1 MGLIEGKMN
10 CHNCKNDYD
19 NNIEFLCPSCG
30 RYEIVSLFSEIPI
43 YVKFLKDLV
52 NKTSTIIDRLQR
64 QGVDRDDFRRA
75 KLGAF
80 NIPTLATVLDLEDYD
95 QDIRYNDSRIPKII
109 TQSNPKLSEKS
120 LQDLVENIDIR
131 NRISYLT
138 ISLFQF
144 ENLFVQLAKH
154 QGFNKR
160 ETYWNVSHY
169 IINNSTLDNKT
180 EKIHALI
187 LPSIVRNTLHS
198 RGIYRNEK
206 NSTLVLTV
214 KNISFKFENNKPHD
228 FSSWREIIFYFNN
241 IIDVI
246 DELFKTKKYSW

>member
-1 MGLIEGKMN
+1 MN
-10 CHNCKNDYD
+10 CHNCNNNYD

-30 RYEIVSLFSEIPI
+30 KYEIVNLFSEIPT
-43 YVKFLKDLV
+43 YVKFLKNLV
-52 NKTSTIIDRLQR
+52 NKTSTILDRLQA
-64 QGVDRDDFRRA
+64 QCVDRDDFRRA

-80 NIPTLATVLDLEDYD
+80 NIPTLATILDLEDYD
-95 QDIRYNDSRIPKII
+95 QDIRYHDSRIPKIVA
-109 TQSNPKLSEKS
+109 QSNPKLSQKS
-120 LQDLVENIDIR
+120 LQDLVTNIDTR

-154 QGFNKR
+154 RGFNKK

-169 IINNSTLDNKT
+169 IINNSSLDNKT
-180 EKIHALI
+180 EKIHTLI

-198 RGIYRNEK
+198 QGIYKNEK
-206 NSTLVLTV
+206 NPTLVLTV
-214 KNISFKFENNKPHD
+214 KNISFKFENNIPHD
-228 FSSWREIIFYFNN
+228 FSSWREIIFYFNS

-246 DELFKTKKYSW
+246 DEIFKTKDYTW

>member
-1 MGLIEGKMN
+1 MN
-10 CHNCKNDYD
+10 CHNCKYNYD

-30 RYEIVSLFSEIPI
+30 RYEEVSLFSEIPI
-43 YVKFLKDLV
+43 YVKFLRDLV
-52 NKTSTIIDRLQR
+52 NKTSTILDRLKD

-80 NIPTLATVLDLEDYD
+80 NIPTLATILDLEDYD
-95 QDIRYNDSRIPKII
+95 QDIRYNDSRIPKIVAKN
-109 TQSNPKLSEKS
+109 NPELPEKS
-120 LQDLVENIDIR
+120 LQDLVGNIDIR
-131 NRISYLT
+131 NRMSYLI

-154 QGFNKR
+154 QGFNER

-169 IINNSTLDNKT
+169 IIKNSTLDKKT

-198 RGIYRNEK
+198 QGIYRNERYP
-206 NSTLVLTV
+206 TLVLTV
-214 KNISFKFENNKPHD
+214 KNISFKFENNKPHE

-241 IIDVI
+241 IVDIV
-246 DELFKTKKYSW
+246 DELFKTGKYSW